1 MQPRKSDRHGIRRDV
16 HTRQELDPE
25 RLRRLIEVGR
35 GLVSEGDLEVV
46 LNIVLEAARELTGA
60 RYAALGILDDAREEL
75 GEFIAIGI
83 TDEEREAIGAE
94 PKGRGVLG
102 LLIRD
107 PEPLRLD
114 DVGSH
119 PQSYGFPAGHPPMS
133 GFLGVPILIRGE
145 AWGNLYLTEKE
156 DGEFDDTD
164 EQAAVVLADWAAIGI
179 QNARL
184 YTGMESRREELE
196 HAVRGLEATT
206 EIARALSGQ
215 TKLKPILDTVAKRA
229 RALVDARA
237 LMVLLP
243 EKKELAV
250 VASAGEPAPA
260 SEELRVPING
270 SIPGMVLRSR
280 EADRF
285 TELSPTFSARPNGQG
300 SGSAALMAPLL
311 FRGQAVGVLVAVDP
325 LGEREAFTEDD
336 EQTLVALAL
345 SAATAIATAQ
355 SLAEDRARQG
365 VQAAERERGRWA
377 RELHDESLQ
386 ELAGLRILLASVK
399 RTVGEEAEKLI
410 TQAEGRVD
418 DTIGAMRRLIADLR
432 PAALDELGLEA
443 ALGALVERV
452 TTGDKARSLVVDVE
466 VDLAWE
472 PGKPPSRFVAEA
484 EEAMYRVV
492 QEALNNAIQHSGA
505 EKVTVRA
512 TEIEENV
519 VELKIIDDGDGF
531 DPDDDPSGFGLRGMR
546 ERAALV
552 GGVIELQSK
561 PGEGTTVKVTIP
573 AEHRGEEAA

>member
-1 MQPRKSDRHGIRRDV
+1 VRTKP
-16 HTRQELDPE
+16 ELDPK

-35 GLVSEGDLEVV
+35 GLASEADLEVV

-60 RYAALGILDDAREEL
+60 RYAALGVLDEAREGL
-75 GEFIAIGI
+75 DQFIAVGI
-83 TDEEREAIGAE
+83 TDEERDAIGAL

-119 PQSYGFPAGHPPMS
+119 PESYGFPPGHPPMS

-145 AWGNLYLTEKE
+145 AWGSLYLTEKE

-184 YTGMESRREELE
+184 HTGMESSREELE
-196 HAVRGLEATT
+196 HAMRGLEATT

-215 TKLKPILDTVAKRA
+215 TKLEPILGTVAKRA
-229 RALVDARA
+229 RALVDARS

-243 EKKELAV
+243 DKKDLVV
-250 VASAGEPAPA
+250 VAGAGELAPA

-285 TELSPTFSARPNGQG
+285 TELGPTFSAQPNG

-311 FRGQAVGVLVAVDP
+311 FRGHPVGVLVAVDP
-325 LGEREAFTEDD
+325 LGDRPAFTEDD
-336 EQTLVALAL
+336 ERILVALSL

-355 SLAEDRARQG
+355 SVAEDRARQG

-386 ELAGLRILLASVK
+386 ELAGLRIVLASAK
-399 RTVGEEAEKLI
+399 RSEGEEAAELI
-410 TQAEGRVD
+410 TQAEDRVD
-418 DTIGAMRRLIADLR
+418 GTIAAMRRLIADLR

-452 TTGDKARSLVVDVE
+452 TTGDEAGSLTVKVD
-466 VDLAWE
+466 VDLAGE
-472 PGKPPSRFVAEA
+472 PGRSPTRFVAEA

-505 EKVTVRA
+505 EKVTIQA
-512 TEIEENV
+512 TEVDENV

-531 DPDDDPSGFGLRGMR
+531 DPDADPHGFGLRSMR

-561 PGEGTTVKVTIP
+561 PGEGTTVTVTVP
-573 AEHRGEEAA
+573 AEHRPPEVA

>member
-1 MQPRKSDRHGIRRDV
+1 MQQNH
-16 HTRQELDPE
+16 ELDGE

-35 GLVSEGDLEVV
+35 SLVSELDLEVV
-46 LNIVLEAARELTGA
+46 LNIVLEAARDLTGA
-60 RYAALGILDDAREEL
+60 RYAALGILDDEREEL
-75 GEFIAIGI
+75 EQFIAVGI
-83 TDEEREAIGAE
+83 DDEQRRAIGAL
-94 PKGRGVLG
+94 PRGRGVLG

-119 PQSYGFPAGHPPMS
+119 PRSYGFPAGHPPMS

-156 DGEFDDTD
+156 DGEFNEAD

-184 YTGMESRREELE
+184 YSGLESRRVELE

-215 TKLKPILDTVAKRA
+215 TKLKPIVDSVAKRA
-229 RALVDARA
+229 RALVEARS
-237 LMVLLP
+237 LLVLLP
-243 EKKELAV
+243 EKKDLVV
-250 VASAGEPAPA
+250 VAGAGELAPA
-260 SEELRVPING
+260 SEELHLPING
-270 SIPGMVLRSR
+270 SIPGMILRSR

-285 TELSPTFSARPNGQG
+285 SELGPTFSSQPHSQG

-311 FRGQAVGVLVAVDP
+311 FRGQAVGVLVAIDP
-325 LGEREAFTEDD
+325 LGERPVFTEDD
-336 EQTLVALAL
+336 QRILVALSL

-355 SLAEDRARQG
+355 SVAEDRTRQG
-365 VQAAERERGRWA
+365 IQAAERERGRWA

-386 ELAGLRILLASVK
+386 ELAGLRILLANAK
-399 RTVGEEAEKLI
+399 RSDGEESERLI
-410 TQAEGRVD
+410 TEAEARVD
-418 DTIGAMRRLIADLR
+418 ETIGAMRRLIADLR

-452 TTGDKARSLVVDVE
+452 TTGGKGGSLAVEVD

-472 PGKPPSRFVAEA
+472 AGRPPTRFVAET

-505 EKVTVRA
+505 EKVTIQA
-512 TEIEENV
+512 TEVGGNV
-519 VELKIIDDGDGF
+519 VELKIIDDGTGF
-531 DPDDDPSGFGLRGMR
+531 DPDEKMTGFGLRSMR

-552 GGVIELQSK
+552 GGVIELQSR